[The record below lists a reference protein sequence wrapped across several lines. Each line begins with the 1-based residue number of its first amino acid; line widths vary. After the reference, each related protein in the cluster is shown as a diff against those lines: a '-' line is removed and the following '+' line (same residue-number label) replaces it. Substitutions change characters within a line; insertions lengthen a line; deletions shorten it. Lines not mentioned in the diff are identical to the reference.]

1 MKGPSAKA
9 RWGGLIA
16 ILALCI
22 ISGGWLLRRKAAP
35 EGTVYQQAR
44 LFENVVA
51 SIHTHY
57 IDSLDEGDL
66 YQTAAEGLV
75 SSLHDPHAELLTR
88 ESYRQYQ
95 RQMAGTEVDVGDVS
109 GLGNDGSHAAFG
121 PGDVI
126 LSIDGKSTVGWSA
139 RKVEDAL
146 AGGTEPF
153 VTVVVRPWG
162 SSTPVLRRL
171 TRTVVHVPAAS
182 EGVFLGSGVGYIELR
197 RISDGAAAE
206 LRQAINRLV
215 DDGMTSLVLDLR
227 GDPGGL
233 INEGVKVASL
243 FLHPGD
249 TVAISEG
256 RSPEHS
262 KVYLAGLSGGWHDLR
277 VALLVNHGTASS
289 AELIAGALQD
299 HDRAVVLGTPTFGK
313 GVLQTTYPLGE
324 EIAIKLTTA
333 RWYTPSGRTVQRPRA
348 DGEGAVGNRPPSLM
362 PRLFHSDA
370 GRAIPDASGILPD
383 LTIRGTPR
391 SDAERALLSAL
402 GEDIAQFRGV
412 LSDYAE
418 DVRKSPG
425 APKFQSFRVSDEMRE
440 DEYQRLQQIGLEL
453 PRPTYDNAQR
463 ISTSSWATRSPGR
476 SSARLPRPGAAP
488 SPTDRCRPRCA
499 CCGALELR
507 IRRLQPLWPS
517 GLGEWPARPEFGR

>member
-9 RWGGLIA
+9 RWTGLIA
-16 ILALCI
+16 ILALSI
-22 ISGGWLLRRKAAP
+22 LTGGWLLRRKAAP

-57 IDSLDEGDL
+57 IDSLAEGDL
-66 YQTAAEGLV
+66 YQTAAKALV
-75 SSLHDPHAELLTR
+75 GSLHDPYAELLTR

-95 RQMAGTEVDVGDVS
+95 RQMSGTEVDVGLTGDIGS
-109 GLGNDGSHAAFG
+109 GSARSAFA

-126 LSIDGKSTVGWSA
+126 LSIDGKNTEGWSA
-139 RKVEDAL
+139 RRLEEAL
-146 AGGTEPF
+146 AGGTGTT

-162 SSTPVLRRL
+162 SNTPVVRRL

-182 EGVFLGSGVGYIELR
+182 PGIMLGAGVGYIELR
-197 RISDGAAAE
+197 RISDGAATE
-206 LRQAINRLV
+206 LREAVDRLV
-215 DDGMTSLVLDLR
+215 GQGMTSLVLDLR

-233 INEGVKVASL
+233 INEGVRVASL
-243 FLHPGD
+243 FLRPGD
-249 TVAISEG
+249 TVAVSEG
-256 RSPEHS
+256 RTTEHS
-262 KVYLAGLSGGWHDLR
+262 KVYLAGESGEWEGLRLS
-277 VALLVNHGTASS
+277 LLVNHGTASS

-299 HDRAVVLGTPTFGK
+299 HDRAVILGTPTFGK

-333 RWYTPSGRTVQRPRA
+333 RWYTPSGRTVQRPRP
-348 DGEGAVGNRPPSLM
+348 DGEGAVGNRTPSLA

-402 GEDIAQFRGV
+402 GEDIALFRGA
-412 LSDYAE
+412 LSDYAA
-418 DVRKSPG
+418 DLRKTPG
-425 APKFQSFRVSDEMRE
+425 APKFQSFRVTEEMRE
-440 DEYQRLQQIGLEL
+440 QVYSRLEQIGLEL
-453 PRPTYDNAQR
+453 PRATYDNASGYIDEQLGYEIAR
-463 ISTSSWATRSPGR
+463 ELFGPLAEARRRAFSDRQMQTAVRLMRRARTQEEALGMAVAERARGSSR
-476 SSARLPRPGAAP
+476 
-488 SPTDRCRPRCA
+488 
-499 CCGALELR
+499 
-507 IRRLQPLWPS
+507 
-517 GLGEWPARPEFGR
+517 